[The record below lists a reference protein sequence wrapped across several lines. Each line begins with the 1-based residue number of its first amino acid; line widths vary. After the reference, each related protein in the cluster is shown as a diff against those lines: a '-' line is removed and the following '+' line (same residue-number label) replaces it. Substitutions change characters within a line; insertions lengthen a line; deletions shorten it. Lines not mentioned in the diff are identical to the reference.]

1 MIKSHSSTH
10 LDYEINKIKKT
21 LQNRVSTPYK
31 GYARTYPKALIPV
44 DGNFRLLHSLSLNLV
59 GCILSILKAI

>member
-1 MIKSHSSTH
+1 MIKNHSSTH
-10 LDYEINKIKKT
+10 LDYEINKKKT
-21 LQNRVSTPYK
+21 LQNKVSTPYK